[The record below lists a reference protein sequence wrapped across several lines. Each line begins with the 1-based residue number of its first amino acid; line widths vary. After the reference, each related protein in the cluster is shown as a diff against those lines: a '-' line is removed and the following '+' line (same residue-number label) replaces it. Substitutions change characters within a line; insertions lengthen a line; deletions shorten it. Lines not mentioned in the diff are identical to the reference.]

1 MTEDGWGAPRPM
13 LVGTDGG
20 PEGFFWLQWA
30 HRLVGT
36 RSNFG
41 EGKKL
46 HVLVITRGTP
56 DTAARI
62 ELDDGGAV
70 TWGDAATV
78 VNPWDEYALEEGI
91 RQAES
96 AGGQTTV
103 LALGSEL
110 HLDALKHS
118 LAMGIQNA
126 ILLEDAALDPRDSLA
141 YARAAAGVVRKLGD
155 IRLVIF
161 GKESV
166 DVGTDQ
172 HSVQL
177 ARMLGWPMI
186 SYVSRILEM
195 ADENGNFR
203 VERMLEPGLQT
214 LRSRLPAVISVM
226 KDINEPRYPSF
237 MGIRRASRAK
247 IPRWTLAE
255 LGVEATP
262 SGAAI
267 DAYREL
273 PRATVE
279 TEMLPGEANE
289 QAQQLV
295 ERLLEEKVL

>member
-1 MTEDGWGAPRPM
+1 M
-13 LVGTDGG
+13 
-20 PEGFFWLQWA
+20 
-30 HRLVGT
+30 
-36 RSNFG
+36 
-41 EGKKL
+41 